1 MRISKWTLLWILVV
15 AALGGIWIGVFTGAL
30 NPTDL
35 ITSFFTFVFALAV
48 IVVLAIIGAVFVG
61 IFVSHRILSSQ
72 TFTPFEVEMLKMRD
86 EVKQVLQ
93 KVAELEKRFE
103 SPKK

>member
-1 MRISKWTLLWILVV
+1 LRISKWTLLCILVV
-15 AALGGIWIGVFTGAL
+15 AALGGIWIGVITGVL
-30 NPTDL
+30 SPTDL

-86 EVKQVLQ
+86 EVKQILQ

-103 SPKK
+103 GPKK